1 MKGGKEGR
9 KRRTGAPAGAVS
21 PRGKA
26 KKATATRPAGVAPKK
41 GSRRKSYGAV
51 PSTDDA

>member
-9 KRRTGAPAGAVS
+9 KRRTGAASGASV

-26 KKATATRPAGVAPKK
+26 KQPAKRPASVAPKK

-51 PSTDDA
+51 PHADDA